1 MYFSWE
7 FLRMALVQSCGFY
20 THVPALSTDVHK
32 HMDMYT
38 HAFKKNTFIE
48 KGGARNT
55 KQKDCMLPRLFF

>member
-1 MYFSWE
+1 
-7 FLRMALVQSCGFY
+7 MALVQSCGFY

-55 KQKDCMLPRLFF
+55 KQKECMLPRLFF